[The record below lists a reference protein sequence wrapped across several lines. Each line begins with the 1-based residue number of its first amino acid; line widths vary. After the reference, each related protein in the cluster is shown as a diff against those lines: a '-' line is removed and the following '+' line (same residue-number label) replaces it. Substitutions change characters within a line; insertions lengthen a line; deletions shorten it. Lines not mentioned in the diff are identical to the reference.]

1 MALPPGV
8 VTEIGPVLAPFG
20 TMAVIVCE
28 STTVKAAVL
37 PPNITLVAPV
47 KFVPVIVTCV
57 PTGPLGGVKLVIV
70 GAGITVKLVPLVAKP
85 PGVVTVIGPEVAPI
99 GTVAVIFMPVNLNDV
114 LVPLNVTEVA
124 LLKFAPLIVTE
135 VPTLP
140 LAGVKPVIV
149 GGRFATTVKFVEL
162 IAVPP
167 PVVTAT
173 GPVVAPEGTVA
184 AIWVSELTVKAA
196 LVPLKVTEVA
206 PVNAVPLI
214 VNEAPI
220 PPLVGLKPVMVGTE
234 MTVKFVPLIAVPP
247 PVVTATGPVLAPE
260 GTVAVI

>member
-1 MALPPGV
+1 MKLVPVLTLPPGV
-8 VTEIGPVLAPFG
+8 VTEIGPLLAPFG

-28 STTVKAAVL
+28 SMNVNVAVL
-37 PPNITLVAPV
+37 LPNITLVAPV
-47 KFVPVIVTCV
+47 KFVPLIVTCV
-57 PTGPLGGVKLVIV
+57 PTGPLAGVKLAIV
-70 GAGITVKLVPLVAKP
+70 GGGITAKLVPLVAKP
-85 PGVVTVIGPEVAPI
+85 PGVVTVIGPEVAPA
-99 GTVAVIFMPVNLNDV
+99 GTVAMIFMPLNLNDA

-124 LLKFAPLIVTE
+124 PLRFAPLIVTD

-184 AIWVSELTVKAA
+184 
-196 LVPLKVTEVA
+196 
-206 PVNAVPLI
+206 
-214 VNEAPI
+214 
-220 PPLVGLKPVMVGTE
+220 
-234 MTVKFVPLIAVPP
+234 
-247 PVVTATGPVLAPE
+247 
-260 GTVAVI
+260 VI